1 MPSIVKTTCPKV
13 DITYHT
19 YISHISQATKWTKIC
34 HLSLYSL
41 PTLGVAL
48 VDLARMTNLI
58 SKHRSLYRIFSSRP
72 KVKRSQNYRQA
83 VSNLKGVT

>member
-1 MPSIVKTTCPKV
+1 MPSIVKTTCPNV

-19 YISHISQATKWTKIC
+19 YISHISQATTWTKIF

-58 SKHRSLYRIFSSRP
+58 SIEAGASIQDLEFGTFLKKAP
-72 KVKRSQNYRQA
+72 QRQH
-83 VSNLKGVT
+83 LGLWD